1 MAEIQIKSHDGFFK
15 KLFSKKDEVREFLA
29 KTTPT
34 EILNKLHLDTL
45 QLDTTNYVDDKLKE
59 YFADV
64 VYNCNYT
71 FNDNETK
78 QVKITFL
85 FEHKSY
91 REIIPH
97 LQLGSYIFKVLDTQ
111 VNQELE
117 QGLTLKDIR
126 LKPIIPIIFYH
137 GTTKWNKQPFENY
150 FEGMDEFLIQ
160 FLPRFDYHLIDMKNY
175 ENFEITQLFQ
185 KRQMQIGLLLMKNIF
200 NEPSLLDLLKNI
212 FTNPLGLSDKEQE
225 RKFFENISSYIY
237 NLSNRNLLTQIMELM
252 KTLRT
257 QHSKGFISIAEH
269 LKMKGKNE
277 GIETTEKRIAF
288 NLILKGENNKYIMEA
303 TGLTNEQINHLRK
316 TKKYNIDFGI
326 N

>member
-1 MAEIQIKSHDGFFK
+1 MAEKPIKSHDGFFK

-29 KTTPT
+29 KTTPQ
-34 EILNKLHLDTL
+34 EILNNLHLDTL

-71 FNDNETK
+71 FNGNETK
-78 QVKITFL
+78 QVKITLL

-91 REIIPH
+91 KENIPQ
-97 LQLGSYIFKVLDTQ
+97 LQLGKYLFQVWDTQ

-117 QGLTLKDIR
+117 AGLTMKDIR
-126 LKPIIPIIFYH
+126 LRPIIPIIFYH

-150 FEGMDEFLIQ
+150 FEGMDKFLIQ
-160 FLPRFDYHLIDMKNY
+160 FLPRFDYHIIDMKGY
-175 ENFEITQLFQ
+175 ENFEITQKFQ
-185 KRQMQIGLLLMKNIF
+185 KKQLQIGLLLMKNIF
-200 NEPSLLDLLKNI
+200 NEPSLLDLLKNV
-212 FTNPLGLSDKEQE
+212 FANPLGLADQEQE

-237 NLSNRNLLTQIMELM
+237 NLSNHNLLTKIMELM
-252 KTLRT
+252 ETLRT

-269 LKMKGKNE
+269 LETKGKIE
-277 GIETTEKRIAF
+277 GIETGIKKVAF
-288 NLILKGENNKYIMEA
+288 NLILKGEDNKYIMET

-316 TKKYNIDFGI
+316 AGKYNINFGV